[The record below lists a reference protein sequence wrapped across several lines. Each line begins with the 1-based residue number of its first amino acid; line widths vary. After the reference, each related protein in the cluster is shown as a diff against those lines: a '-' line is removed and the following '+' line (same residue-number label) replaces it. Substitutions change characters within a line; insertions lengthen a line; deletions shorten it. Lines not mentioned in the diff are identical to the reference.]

1 MEYYHDGYLRIFER
15 LRSNSK
21 CDDSNDLCEIMAKI
35 PKPGIFKNFLQGF
48 FQFVYLEI

>member
-35 PKPGIFKNFLQGF
+35 PKPSTYFN
-48 FQFVYLEI
+48 